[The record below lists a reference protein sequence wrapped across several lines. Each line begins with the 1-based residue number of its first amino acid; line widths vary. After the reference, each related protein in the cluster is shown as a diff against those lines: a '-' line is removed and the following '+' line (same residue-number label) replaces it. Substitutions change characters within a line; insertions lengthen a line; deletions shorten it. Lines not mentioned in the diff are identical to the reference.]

1 METFVEQGFEG
12 FEAKALLCRA
22 RVVAA
27 RGRGAKPRRAPRCHT
42 DSDILA
48 RYPSQDLVH
57 PFARRK
63 SARGIA
69 APLTTDR
76 NVSPVLETSTAP
88 SLGKRAIDPLP
99 PPPRSSLFFLLLIS
113 GDSNEIRR
121 RGIDW
126 KICYDFGWDGCG
138 VSVWREEGKSTRR
151 RGGEEY
157 NAGSPT
163 RRFTTEKR
171 GPRRIYWPERE
182 RERERRIYAKI
193 RINSGRWF
201 YSR

>member
-12 FEAKALLCRA
+12 FEAKAPLCRA

-76 NVSPVLETSTAP
+76 NVSPVLETSTA
-88 SLGKRAIDPLP
+88 RRRWENE
-99 PPPRSSLFFLLLIS
+99 RSIPFLLLLVPPS
-113 GDSNEIRR
+113 S
-121 RGIDW
+121 
-126 KICYDFGWDGCG
+126 
-138 VSVWREEGKSTRR
+138 
-151 RGGEEY
+151 
-157 NAGSPT
+157 
-163 RRFTTEKR
+163 
-171 GPRRIYWPERE
+171 
-182 RERERRIYAKI
+182 
-193 RINSGRWF
+193 
-201 YSR
+201 YS

>member
-12 FEAKALLCRA
+12 FEAKAPLCRA

-76 NVSPVLETSTAP
+76 NVSPVLETSTA
-88 SLGKRAIDPLP
+88 RRRWENE
-99 PPPRSSLFFLLLIS
+99 RSIPFLLLLLVPPS
-113 GDSNEIRR
+113 S
-121 RGIDW
+121 
-126 KICYDFGWDGCG
+126 
-138 VSVWREEGKSTRR
+138 
-151 RGGEEY
+151 
-157 NAGSPT
+157 
-163 RRFTTEKR
+163 
-171 GPRRIYWPERE
+171 
-182 RERERRIYAKI
+182 
-193 RINSGRWF
+193 
-201 YSR
+201 YS